1 MSKHKFNTEF
11 EGKRQLNLI
20 VDGKT
25 VTCETDTA
33 TDIAYLTYV
42 AGTNG
47 LHGGDAGHGARAV
60 LTLFGHEGFSM
71 GTRTS
76 KLHSVAGF
84 RSFESMLRDAENVEE
99 IDTDIAV
106 SVVVEG
112 DSEIECFADALI
124 KAGEALQR
132 QIEESKKAKV

>member
-11 EGKRQLNLI
+11 EGKRQMNLI
-20 VDGKT
+20 VDGET
-25 VTCETDTA
+25 VPCETDTA

-60 LTLFGHEGFSM
+60 LTLFGHEGFCM

-99 IDTDIAV
+99 IDTDNAV
-106 SVVVEG
+106 SIVVEG
-112 DSEIECFADALI
+112 DSEIECLADVLI
-124 KAGEALQR
+124 KAGEALHR
-132 QIEESKKAKV
+132 QIEESKKAKA